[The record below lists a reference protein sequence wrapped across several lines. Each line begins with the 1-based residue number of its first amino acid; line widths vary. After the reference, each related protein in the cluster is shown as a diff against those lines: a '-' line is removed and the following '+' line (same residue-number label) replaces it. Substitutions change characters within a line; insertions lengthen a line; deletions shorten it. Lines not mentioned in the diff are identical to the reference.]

1 MRQKM
6 LLKEGCPECHA
17 STPAGSKFCSSCGA
31 RLASRLPH
39 SIHD

>member
-1 MRQKM
+1 M